1 MGRYKWVHHNETKL
15 FQVGIWPDGT
25 LWNPNGY
32 PDDTVRAA
40 VLEADERKHI
50 RRSNAAKKA
59 AETRRKRTAERVYI
73 VARRIV
79 EGRCFG
85 PRHHCWICGKGLG
98 DQQSIERGIGSECW
112 QDVLTLI
119 SEQDKIEGINDAA

>member
-1 MGRYKWVHHNETKL
+1 MMSRYQWVHHNETKL

-32 PDDTVRAA
+32 PDDTVRTA
-40 VLEADERKHI
+40 VLEADERKRI

-59 AETRRKRTAERVYI
+59 AETRRGRRAKKIYA
-73 VARRIV
+73 VAKRIV
-79 EGRCFG
+79 DGGHYG
-85 PRHHCWICGKGLG
+85 PRRRCVICGKGLA

-112 QDVLTLI
+112 QDVLTIL
-119 SEQDKIEGINDAA
+119 EQSRTTSAVP